1 MEFNAKRMQAVRL
14 MQIAEL
20 LAEEIKERMGGERN
34 IDEMEREVRELVKQA
49 ASLGIQK
56 IIEPGEEVYAA
67 RGVPCSCGELLNL

>member
-1 MEFNAKRMQAVRL
+1 

-56 IIEPGEEVYAA
+56 IIERGRKFMRLEEFLVA
-67 RGVPCSCGELLNL
+67 VGELLNL